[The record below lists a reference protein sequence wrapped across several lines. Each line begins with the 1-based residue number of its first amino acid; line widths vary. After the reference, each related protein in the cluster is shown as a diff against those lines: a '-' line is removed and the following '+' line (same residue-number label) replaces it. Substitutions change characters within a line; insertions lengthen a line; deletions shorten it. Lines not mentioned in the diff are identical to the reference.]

1 MQEAGHRARLCP
13 AAGFCY
19 TVVFRLRGGDLF
31 CCNEREFEHVPK
43 PNTNRGK
50 SAVRSLR
57 VARTRTLR
65 NQSVKS
71 AIKTFVKKTRAA
83 IVGGE
88 EQATEFLQQTASIVD
103 KAAKRGII
111 HKNAAARR
119 KSRLTKQMNA
129 AKAVAS
135 SQ

>member
-1 MQEAGHRARLCP
+1 M
-13 AAGFCY
+13 
-19 TVVFRLRGGDLF
+19 
-31 CCNEREFEHVPK
+31 PK
-43 PNTNRGK
+43 PNTKRGK

-57 VARTRTLR
+57 VSRIRALR

-83 IVGGE
+83 ITNGE
-88 EQATEFLQQTASIVD
+88 EQAATFLQETSSLVD

-119 KSRLTKQMNA
+119 KSRLAKRMNA
-129 AKAVAS
+129 AKAGQEA
-135 SQ
+135 

>member
-1 MQEAGHRARLCP
+1 MGHPSCLCP

-19 TVVFRLRGGDLF
+19 TVVLRLEEATWFPVEG
-31 CCNEREFEHVPK
+31 EIEHVPK

-50 SAVRSLR
+50 SAIRSLR

-65 NQSVKS
+65 NQSVRS
-71 AIKTFVKKTRAA
+71 AIKTFVKKTRTA
-83 IVGGE
+83 IVNGE
-88 EQATEFLQQTASIVD
+88 EQAAEFLQQTASVVD

-129 AKAVAS
+129 AKTVAG

>member
-1 MQEAGHRARLCP
+1 M
-13 AAGFCY
+13 
-19 TVVFRLRGGDLF
+19 
-31 CCNEREFEHVPK
+31 PK

-50 SAVRSLR
+50 SAERSLR
-57 VARTRTLR
+57 VSRVRQLR

-83 IVGGE
+83 IAGGD
-88 EQATEFLQQTASIVD
+88 EQAADFLQQTARIVD

-119 KSRLTKQMNA
+119 KSRLTRQMNA
-129 AKAVAS
+129 AKAVDS
-135 SQ
+135 G

>member
-1 MQEAGHRARLCP
+1 
-13 AAGFCY
+13 
-19 TVVFRLRGGDLF
+19 
-31 CCNEREFEHVPK
+31 VPK

-88 EQATEFLQQTASIVD
+88 EQAAEFLQQTASIVD

>member
-1 MQEAGHRARLCP
+1 MQEAGHRSCLCP

-19 TVVFRLRGGDLF
+19 TVVLRLEGATCFPAKG
-31 CCNEREFEHVPK
+31 EFEHVPK

-50 SAVRSLR
+50 SAIRSLR

-65 NQSVKS
+65 NQAVRS
-71 AIKTFVKKTRAA
+71 AIKTFVKKTRTA
-83 IVGGE
+83 IVNGE
-88 EQATEFLQQTASIVD
+88 EQAAEFLQQTASVVD

-129 AKAVAS
+129 AKTVAGS
-135 SQ
+135 E